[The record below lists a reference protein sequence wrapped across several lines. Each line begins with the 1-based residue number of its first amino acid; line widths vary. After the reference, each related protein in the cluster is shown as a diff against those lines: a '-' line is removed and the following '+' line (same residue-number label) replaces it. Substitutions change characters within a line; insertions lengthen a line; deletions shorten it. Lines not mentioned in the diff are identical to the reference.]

1 MLTFAHR
8 LAILLVTLVT
18 TIRETDM
25 KKVLIGV
32 VVVLLIIVGVV
43 VFVGSKLDGI
53 VKTAIETYGSQATQT
68 QVKVASVKIKLRDG
82 AGSINGLT
90 VGNPKGFTDPDI
102 FKLGAISTKIDT
114 STVTKNPVI
123 IDDITINSPHVFY
136 EIDKKG
142 TSNVDVLKRNLA
154 SSSSSSASTSESSSS
169 GKKIKVIIRRLVVDG
184 GQANIRIA
192 ALGNKQ
198 QTVSLPRIV
207 MTDVGKK
214 SGGATALEV
223 AKALSNKLLANVQ
236 AAVMGAG
243 VQQYLGKPADM
254 LKQGA
259 GKLGGAIGGAA
270 GSAGGKL
277 GGAINNLLGK

>member
-1 MLTFAHR
+1 
-8 LAILLVTLVT
+8 
-18 TIRETDM
+18 M

-32 VVVLLIIVGVV
+32 VIFLLIVVGAV

-68 QVKVASVKIKLRDG
+68 QVGVASVKIKLRDG
-82 AGSINGLT
+82 AGSISGLT

-102 FKLGAISTKIDT
+102 FKLGSISTKIDT
-114 STVTKNPVI
+114 STVTKNPVV
-123 IDDITINSPHVFY
+123 IDEINISSPHVFY

-154 SSSSSSASTSESSSS
+154 SSSSSSGSSSGTSSS
-169 GKKIKVIIRRLVVDG
+169 GKQIKVIIHKLVVDG

-192 ALGNKQ
+192 ALGSKQ
-198 QTVSLPRIV
+198 QTVNLPRIV
-207 MTDVGKK
+207 MTDIGKK
-214 SGGATALEV
+214 SNGATAMEV
-223 AKALSNKLLANVQ
+223 AKQLSNAMLKNVQ
-236 AAVMGAG
+236 GAVMKAG
-243 VQQYLGKPADM
+243 VQQYLGKSVDM

-259 GKLGGAIGGAA
+259 ASKLGGALGGAA
-270 GSAGGKL
+270 GGSTGGVGGKV